1 MNGLD
6 RHHLDWV
13 SLVAGVV
20 FLVVAVTNLVAAA
33 TGESVHLGWLVPL
46 GLLALGAAGLASALR
61 GGRDTE
67 LGRTESGRTKS
78 GRTASDRTES
88 GGIESDRTK
97 SGSTKSGGTAE
108 L

>member
-33 TGESVHLGWLVPL
+33 TGESVRLGWLVPL

-67 LGRTESGRTKS
+67 SSRTESDGAAS
-78 GRTASDRTES
+78 GR
-88 GGIESDRTK
+88 IESDRTDPDRIEPERTQ
-97 SGSTKSGGTAE
+97 SGSTAE